1 MGSLRQC
8 LPHTTL
14 SCLFG
19 KREMLNASHSKKGCF
34 GAGRVVKL
42 AFHLEITRVTML
54 LVMMMMMISKT
65 NSAVREKND

>member
-14 SCLFG
+14 SCVFG
-19 KREMLNASHSKKGCF
+19 KREMLNASHSKNGCF
-34 GAGRVVKL
+34 GPERVVKL
-42 AFHLEITRVTML
+42 AFHLEITQVTML

-65 NSAVREKND
+65 NSAVR